1 MTFGNGKIE
10 SFGLILDENFEVI
23 LLDEIFDFVLWT
35 YQLFILFSLYFE
47 TPDVV
52 IISKLGG
59 ERLHSWW
66 GPLYAANSL
75 AA

>member
-52 IISKLGG
+52 IISK
-59 ERLHSWW
+59 W
-66 GPLYAANSL
+66 GVRDCTAGRAL
-75 AA
+75 

>member
-1 MTFGNGKIE
+1 M
-10 SFGLILDENFEVI
+10 ILLNENFEVI

-52 IISKLGG
+52 IISKWGG
-59 ERLHSWW
+59 ERLHS
-66 GPLYAANSL
+66 G
-75 AA
+75 